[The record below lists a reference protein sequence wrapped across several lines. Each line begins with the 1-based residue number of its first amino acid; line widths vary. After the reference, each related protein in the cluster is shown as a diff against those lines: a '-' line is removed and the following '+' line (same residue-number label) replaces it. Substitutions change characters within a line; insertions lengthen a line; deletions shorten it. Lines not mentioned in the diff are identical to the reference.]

1 MKGIEPMSS
10 RVNLNDNVSDRYE
23 FSIGGLDYDFVYPTL
38 SQIDPITEL
47 YNQREIEEAKD
58 TAESKAKIQEI
69 DKKLTETL
77 YSFILPVGHTT
88 PIKETL
94 KKQSYRVVK
103 EFNQMMAQQLTA
115 E

>member
-10 RVNLNDNVSDRYE
+10 RVNLNDNVNDRYE

-38 SQIDPITEL
+38 SAIEPITEL
-47 YNQREIEEAKD
+47 YNQREIAEAEN
-58 TAESKAKIQEI
+58 TPESKTKIQEI
-69 DKKLTETL
+69 DKKLTDTL
-77 YSFILPVGHTT
+77 YSFIVPVGHTT

-94 KKQSYRVVK
+94 EKQSYKVVK
-103 EFNQMMAQQLTA
+103 EFNQMMAQQLSA